1 MRAEAVT
8 LGVLTG
14 TQSRERLKT
23 ANPADVILSVAHI
36 MSYLSERELLRIA
49 VYEGSPEIS
58 FRAIPVNA
66 FFCFVIN

>member
-14 TQSRERLKT
+14 TQSRERLET

-36 MSYLSERELLRIA
+36 VPYLSEREFL
-49 VYEGSPEIS
+49 
-58 FRAIPVNA
+58 
-66 FFCFVIN
+66 